1 MAFTAFNP
9 LSGSLDALVQG
20 LLAANSGIAVDAG
33 SISLHLSGVGAVSL
47 YDDAVGTPLGI
58 TAGVLLTSGI
68 TPGTSNTS
76 TWYGADNSG
85 SSGFSNGDADINAVV
100 NTVFQ
105 TTSYDATS
113 LAFSFSLGD
122 PQASSISFDLVFGS
136 DEYPEWVDAFVDCAV
151 VIVDGVNYALF
162 NKDPNAPLSV
172 ISPNLAAGY
181 FQNNANGAIPIEYD
195 GVSGLLRIVAPLK
208 SGQSQHTIKIAIAD
222 TGDHILDS
230 GLFIANMS
238 AGRDPG
244 SGVVSNPDCGS
255 SDNDNCS
262 GSSKDE
268 YFDLLEGD
276 DTVYAGGGAD
286 IIVAGAGN
294 DVVVA
299 GSGKDDLKGD
309 GGDDH
314 LDGGSELDT
323 AFFAGAH
330 TAYTISY
337 DPNAG
342 TYSINGSSQGE
353 GVDTLLNVEQLAFSD
368 GVFTLAN
375 DGVNATLTAVT
386 APPPNPPANSPG
398 LVLVSGLAAVGQT
411 LKATLAD
418 ADGVPAAAAAISW
431 QWYSD
436 SGAIVGATASTY
448 TVQATDS
455 DQSVWVKASYADG
468 QGHSEQPS
476 STSLFIKPLFTD
488 GELTA
493 TLMAIDG
500 PEAAHV
506 HTPITTLLLR
516 AVELGETPNGAL
528 QKIRTAL
535 DVPAQVPSLLS
546 MNAFEILQSG
556 VGDTGTALKL
566 ARLEVQVAVLCSV
579 SDDQDG
585 LKLTLA
591 LLEQGANDA
600 SFDLTDAADVATIL
614 GIATDGLDF
623 DDPDTWPKT
632 LQEIVDR
639 TNNLSE
645 AGRLLESSS
654 GTGKSLEKEWLDFL
668 SNWDEL
674 ADNVP
679 LASLSQAINQGPT
692 GFASAELPSLMAGEE
707 DSFLLTSAQLS
718 EGFVDPDGDVLAVTS
733 LATDKGAWFTSDGQ
747 GNWVLD
753 PGAAGYDPTYLGPLE
768 LSYVVDDGHG
778 HEAAASQL
786 VLVVGHL
793 NHSPEGSVTITG
805 TPQQGQV
812 LTAAHTLADAD
823 GLGSITYQWM
833 ANASAIG
840 GATADTFKLTQA
852 EVGKTITVSASYT
865 DGFGTSE
872 SVSSAATT
880 AVAPPPGDTAAPIVT
895 GASLSGTVVTLAF
908 SEAISATGLPITAF
922 QVASISATGAAT
934 AIAINSTA
942 AVSGDPSRLVL
953 NLKSAPA
960 AGSSLRIAYTDPA
973 NNQTT
978 GVVQDGA
985 GNDMASILTT
995 APVYATALN
1004 SGSTVSSLGSRYITL
1019 TLTGTAAING
1029 TGNSNDNTIHG
1040 NSANNLL
1047 NGGLGGDTMAG
1058 GGGNDTYVVDS
1069 TADRIIE
1076 SANSGTDLVQAS
1088 VSYSLADLPAI
1099 EDLTLTGTAATT
1111 GTGNSLNNLITGNS
1125 AANMITGQDGN
1136 DTLAGGAGTDTL
1148 TGGGG
1153 VDTFRFDTT
1162 PGSSNRD
1169 LITDFASGTD
1179 KLLFSKTVYAGFS
1192 SSAKTITSSQLRTG
1206 DGVATAITTTQR
1218 FLYDSS
1224 AGILRYDRDGSG
1236 TTYGALDV
1244 AILAGNP
1251 LLNASDFVLA

>member
-1 MAFTAFNP
+1 MAFSVFDP
-9 LSGSLDALVQG
+9 LNGSLSALVQG

-47 YDDAVGTPLGI
+47 YDDAVGSPLGI

-113 LAFSFSLGD
+113 LAFSFSLSD

-208 SGQSQHTIKIAIAD
+208 SGQNQHTIKIAIAD

-330 TAYTISY
+330 TAYTITY
-337 DPNAG
+337 DPNSG
-342 TYSINGSSQGE
+342 SYSISGGSQGE

-386 APPPNPPANSPG
+386 APPPPPPANSLG
-398 LVLVSGLAAVGQT
+398 LVLVSGLAAIGQT

-418 ADGVPAAAAAISW
+418 ADGVPAAAETISW

-436 SGAIVGATASTY
+436 SGAIDGATSSTY
-448 TVQATDS
+448 TVQAADS
-455 DQSVWVKASYADG
+455 DQSVWVEASYTDG

-546 MNAFEILQSG
+546 MNAFQILQSG
-556 VGDTGTALKL
+556 VGDTATALKL

-600 SFDLTDAADVATIL
+600 SFDLTDPADVAAIL

-645 AGRLLESSS
+645 ASRLLESSG

-692 GFASAELPSLMAGEE
+692 GFASAELPSLVAGDEA
-707 DSFLLTSAQLS
+707 SFLLTPAQLS

-733 LATDKGAWFTSDGQ
+733 LTTDKGAWFTSDGQ

-753 PGAAGYDPTYLGPLE
+753 PGAAGYDPAYLGPLE

-793 NHSPEGSVTITG
+793 NHSPTGSVTITG
-805 TPQQGQV
+805 TPQQGQT
-812 LTAAHTLADAD
+812 LAAAHSLADAD
-823 GLGSITYQWM
+823 GLGAITYQWHANGSAISG
-833 ANASAIG
+833 ANA
-840 GATADTFKLTQA
+840 ATFQLTQA
-852 EVGKTITVSASYT
+852 EVGKSITVSASYT

-872 SVSSAATT
+872 SVSSVATAAVAAPPADTT
-880 AVAPPPGDTAAPIVT
+880 APLLSS
-895 GASLSGTVVTLAF
+895 ASVSGTVVTLAF
-908 SEAISATGLPITAF
+908 SEAISATGLPTTAF
-922 QVASISATGAAT
+922 KVASISATGTAT
-934 AIAINSTA
+934 AITVNSTA
-942 AVSGDPSRLVL
+942 TVSGDPSRLVL

-960 AGSSLRIAYTDPA
+960 AGSSLRITYTDPT

-985 GNDMASILTT
+985 GNDMASILAT
-995 APVYATALN
+995 APIYATAFS
-1004 SGSTVSSLGSRYITL
+1004 SGSTVSSLGSQYISL
-1019 TLTGTAAING
+1019 TLSGTSAING
-1029 TGNSNDNTIHG
+1029 IGNSNNNILNG

-1058 GGGNDTYVVDS
+1058 GAGNDTYLVDS
-1069 TADRIIE
+1069 IADRISE
-1076 SANSGTDLVQAS
+1076 AANGGTDLVQATINF
-1088 VSYSLADLPAI
+1088 SLTDDAAV
-1099 EDLTLTGTAATT
+1099 ENLTLTGSSATT
-1111 GTGNSLNNLITGNS
+1111 ASGNGLNNIITGNS
-1125 AANMITGQDGN
+1125 AANTITGLEGN
-1136 DTLAGGAGTDTL
+1136 DTLAGGQGNDTL
-1148 TGGGG
+1148 TGGSGS
-1153 VDTFRFDTT
+1153 DLFRFDTT
-1162 PGSSNRD
+1162 PGNANRD
-1169 LITDFASGTD
+1169 LITDFSSGSD
-1179 KLLFSKTVYAGFS
+1179 KLFFSKTVYAGFS
-1192 SSAKTITSSQLRTG
+1192 SSAKTITSSQLLSG
-1206 DGVATAITTTQR
+1206 AGVSAATTSAQR

-1224 AGILRYDRDGSG
+1224 AGILRFDRDGNGS
-1236 TTYGALDV
+1236 TYTALEVANLGASTLLAATDF
-1244 AILAGNP
+1244 ILG
-1251 LLNASDFVLA
+1251 